1 MKLIMENWNNF
12 LSENKKKDIKNLK
25 FGEIK
30 DRSFKKQLSQSPKV
44 IDIRMSDLPISK
56 FPDNDSETTRQELKK
71 VLNAMTTNTEM
82 DRDELREADKKP
94 LRMFFKYLDSEGLD
108 YDKDLLKEI
117 YSDVSLITLKLKVRY
132 DRPRPEQ
139 LGHLVGY
146 DVKSIKTDSD
156 DSPSFP
162 SGHTAQAWTM
172 AYYLSDKH
180 SDHQQ
185 SFFDIAE
192 KIEKS
197 RIIRGAH
204 FPSDNKEA
212 KKIAKKYLYPNIKD

>member
-44 IDIRMSDLPISK
+44 IDIRLSDLPISK

-82 DRDELREADKKP
+82 DRADKKP

>member
-44 IDIRMSDLPISK
+44 IDIRLSDLPISK

-139 LGHLVGY
+139 L
-146 DVKSIKTDSD
+146 
-156 DSPSFP
+156 
-162 SGHTAQAWTM
+162 
-172 AYYLSDKH
+172 
-180 SDHQQ
+180 
-185 SFFDIAE
+185 
-192 KIEKS
+192 
-197 RIIRGAH
+197 
-204 FPSDNKEA
+204 
-212 KKIAKKYLYPNIKD
+212 